1 MKTMDMRKPENYVSP
16 EIEIIELTI
25 QSGILDGSPSGEQI
39 GECTEHS
46 GSWCTSDQCSTEQ

>member
-1 MKTMDMRKPENYVSP
+1 MRKPENYVSP